1 MVRYWSDFVPDRF
14 GVRHLYAM
22 ACYIRLLTLGQPFRL
37 ISMPYF
43 NPMTSLGNPV
53 SLRFKNVFIRSFHLY
68 NCKIIEKTPNT
79 TCCLMRPWAHAPL
92 QAVLIVSVIR
102 YFSFYIHSTVDLLVH
117 EPVHRAHVPRY
128 HLSRNTNISS
138 YYTTC
143 HLAHILGFY
152 ETSWKALYE
161 IAVSSA
167 IYILYI

>member
-1 MVRYWSDFVPDRF
+1 MKAS
-14 GVRHLYAM
+14 LYK
-22 ACYIRLLTLGQPFRL
+22 CQSIKNSFNGNS
-37 ISMPYF
+37 ISCW
-43 NPMTSLGNPV
+43 
-53 SLRFKNVFIRSFHLY
+53 FKNVFIRSFHLY

-117 EPVHRAHVPRY
+117 EPVHRAHIPRY
-128 HLSRNTNISS
+128 HRSRNTNISS

-143 HLAHILGFY
+143 HLAHILGFN

-161 IAVSSA
+161 ITRRYTSTMSNAAFNPS
-167 IYILYI
+167 